1 MSITVSVRKV
11 KNNILLGRKQ
21 FILDVFH
28 SEKPN
33 IPKKELQKKLAEI
46 FKVADESTILL
57 FGFRTRFGGLKSTGF
72 GFIYKNIEL
81 ARETEPLYRLLRNN
95 LIEIN
100 KTSSKQRKEK
110 KNRMKKMRGKERSK
124 LRSGN

>member
-1 MSITVSVRKV
+1 M
-11 KNNILLGRKQ
+11 
-21 FILDVFH
+21 FH

-110 KNRMKKMRGKERSK
+110 KNRMKKTRGKERSK

>member
-110 KNRMKKMRGKERSK
+110 KNRMKKTRGKERSK